1 MKLTK
6 ENVIPYAIIFDRVLL
21 LYVVIK
27 ALNYIDLW
35 INTK

>member
-27 ALNYIDLW
+27 GVEYLDKLI
-35 INTK
+35 

>member
-27 ALNYIDLW
+27 IVEYLDKLI
-35 INTK
+35 

>member
-27 ALNYIDLW
+27 VVEYLDKLI
-35 INTK
+35 

>member
-35 INTK
+35 ITTK

>member
-6 ENVIPYAIIFDRVLL
+6 ENVIPYAIIFDRGLL

-27 ALNYIDLW
+27 VVEYLDKLI
-35 INTK
+35 

>member
-6 ENVIPYAIIFDRVLL
+6 ENVIPYAIIFDRGLL

>member
-6 ENVIPYAIIFDRVLL
+6 ENVIPYAIIFDRVML